1 MNKVLIATSNQGKIK
16 ELKRILNEY
25 TTNNHIDLTILTLN
39 DFPKISEPIE
49 NGTTFEENAIIKAR
63 FASEKS
69 GLWALAD
76 DSGLAVDALN
86 GAPGIYS
93 ARYAGSHG
101 DDKANNKKLLE
112 ELKNVPDG
120 KRTARYYCA
129 LCLVRHADDPVPL
142 TVLSSWEG
150 SIGHKELGS
159 GGFGYDP
166 LFVVTGRN
174 CTAAQLPPQI
184 KNLISHRARALQALT
199 YKLEHN
205 LS

>member
-1 MNKVLIATSNQGKIK
+1 MEKTIVLASANEGKAREFRAILEPLGFK
-16 ELKRILNEY
+16 IVLQSELGVKSPEETGKSFI
-25 TTNNHIDLTILTLN
+25 
-39 DFPKISEPIE
+39 
-49 NGTTFEENAIIKAR
+49 ENAILKAR
-63 FASEKS
+63 YAAEKT
-69 GLWALAD
+69 GMWALAD
-76 DSGLAVDALN
+76 DSGLSVDALN

-93 ARYAGSHG
+93 ARFSGG
-101 DDKANNKKLLE
+101 DDKSNNLKLLD
-112 ELKNVPDG
+112 LMKDVPSD

-129 LCLVRHADDPVPL
+129 LCLVRHKDDPVPL

-150 SIGHKELGS
+150 SIGNKEIGS

-166 LFVVTGRN
+166 LFIVTGRQ

-184 KNLISHRARALQALT
+184 KNLISHRGRALAALT

>member
-1 MNKVLIATSNQGKIK
+1 MEKTIVLASANEGKAREFRAILEPLGFK
-16 ELKRILNEY
+16 IVLQSELGVKSPEETGKSFI
-25 TTNNHIDLTILTLN
+25 
-39 DFPKISEPIE
+39 
-49 NGTTFEENAIIKAR
+49 ENAILKAR
-63 FASEKS
+63 YAAEKT
-69 GLWALAD
+69 GMWALAD
-76 DSGLAVDALN
+76 DSGLSVDALK

-93 ARYAGSHG
+93 ARFSGG
-101 DDKANNKKLLE
+101 DDKSNNLKLLD
-112 ELKNVPDG
+112 LMKDVPSD

-129 LCLVRHADDPVPL
+129 LCLVRHKDDPVPL

-150 SIGHKELGS
+150 SIGYKEIGS

-166 LFVVTGRN
+166 LFMVTGRQ

-184 KNLISHRARALQALT
+184 KNLISHRGRALAALT

>member
-1 MNKVLIATSNQGKIK
+1 MEKTLVLASGNEGKAR
-16 ELKRILNEY
+16 EFRAILEPLGFKIVLQK
-25 TTNNHIDLTILTLN
+25 TLGIDS
-39 DFPKISEPIE
+39 PEE
-49 NGTTFEENAIIKAR
+49 NGKSFLENAIIKAR
-63 FASEKS
+63 YASEKS
-69 GLWALAD
+69 GMWAL
-76 DSGLAVDALN
+76 DALN

-93 ARYAGSHG
+93 ARYAGEHG
-101 DDKANNKKLLE
+101 DDRANNTKLLE
-112 ELKNVPDG
+112 ELKNVPEG

-150 SIGHKELGS
+150 AIGLKELGS

-166 LFVVTGRN
+166 LFLVTGRN

>member
-1 MNKVLIATSNQGKIK
+1 MEKTIVLASANEGKAREFRAILEPLGFK
-16 ELKRILNEY
+16 IVLQSELGVKSPE
-25 TTNNHIDLTILTLN
+25 
-39 DFPKISEPIE
+39 E
-49 NGTTFEENAIIKAR
+49 NGKSFIENAIIKAR
-63 FASEKS
+63 YAAEKT
-69 GLWALAD
+69 GMWALAD
-76 DSGLAVDALN
+76 DSGLSVDALN

-93 ARYAGSHG
+93 ARFSGG
-101 DDKANNKKLLE
+101 DDKSNNLKLLD
-112 ELKNVPDG
+112 LMKDVPSD

-129 LCLVRHADDPVPL
+129 LCLVRHKDDPVPL

-150 SIGHKELGS
+150 SIGYKEIGS

-166 LFVVTGRN
+166 LFMVTGRQ

-184 KNLISHRARALQALT
+184 KNLISHRGRALAALT

>member
-1 MNKVLIATSNQGKIK
+1 MEKTIVLASANEGKAR
-16 ELKRILNEY
+16 EFRAILEP
-25 TTNNHIDLTILTLN
+25 LG
-39 DFPKISEPIE
+39 FKIVLQSEFGVKSPEETGKSFI
-49 NGTTFEENAIIKAR
+49 ENAILKAR
-63 FASEKS
+63 YAAEKT
-69 GLWALAD
+69 GMWALAD
-76 DSGLAVDALN
+76 DSGLSVDALN

-93 ARYAGSHG
+93 ARFSGG
-101 DDKANNKKLLE
+101 DDKSNNLKLLD
-112 ELKNVPDG
+112 LMKDVPSD

-129 LCLVRHADDPVPL
+129 LCLVRHKDDPVPL

-150 SIGHKELGS
+150 SIGNKEIGS

-166 LFVVTGRN
+166 LFIVTGRQ

-184 KNLISHRARALQALT
+184 KNLISHRGRALAALT

>member
-1 MNKVLIATSNQGKIK
+1 MNKKIVLASGNKGKAAEFKAILEPLGYSIVLQS
-16 ELKRILNEY
+16 ELGIES
-25 TTNNHIDLTILTLN
+25 
-39 DFPKISEPIE
+39 PEE
-49 NGTTFEENAIIKAR
+49 NGRSFLENAIIKAR
-63 FASEKS
+63 YASEKS
-69 GLWALAD
+69 GMWALAD

-93 ARYAGSHG
+93 ARYAGEHG
-101 DDKANNKKLLE
+101 DDRQNNQKLLAA
-112 ELKNVPDG
+112 LKDVPKD
-120 KRTARYYCA
+120 RRQARYYCA
-129 LCLVRHADDPVPL
+129 LCLVRSADDPVPM

-150 SIGHKELGS
+150 SIGYQEMGN

-166 LFVVTGRN
+166 LFEVIGRN

-184 KNLISHRARALQALT
+184 KNLISHRGRALQALT

>member
-1 MNKVLIATSNQGKIK
+1 MEKTIVLASANEGKAREFRAILEPLGFK
-16 ELKRILNEY
+16 IVLQSELGVKSPEETGKSFI
-25 TTNNHIDLTILTLN
+25 
-39 DFPKISEPIE
+39 
-49 NGTTFEENAIIKAR
+49 ENAILKAR
-63 FASEKS
+63 YAAEKT
-69 GLWALAD
+69 GMWALAD
-76 DSGLAVDALN
+76 DSGLSVDALN

-93 ARYAGSHG
+93 ARFSGG
-101 DDKANNKKLLE
+101 DDKSNNLKLLD
-112 ELKNVPDG
+112 LMKDVPSD

-129 LCLVRHADDPVPL
+129 LCLVRHKDDPVPL

-150 SIGHKELGS
+150 SIGYKEIGS

-166 LFVVTGRN
+166 LFMVTGRQ

-184 KNLISHRARALQALT
+184 KNLISHRGRALAALT

>member
-1 MNKVLIATSNQGKIK
+1 MQRTIVLASGNEGKAREFRAILEPLGFKIILQK
-16 ELKRILNEY
+16 ELG
-25 TTNNHIDLTILTLN
+25 IDSPEEDGKSFL
-39 DFPKISEPIE
+39 
-49 NGTTFEENAIIKAR
+49 ENAIIKAR
-63 FASEKS
+63 YASLKS
-69 GLWALAD
+69 NMWALAD

-93 ARYAGSHG
+93 ARFAGNHG
-101 DDKANNKKLLE
+101 DDKANNLKLLDL
-112 ELKNVPDG
+112 LKDVPED

-129 LCLVRHADDPVPL
+129 LCLVRHGNDPVPL

-150 SIGHKELGS
+150 SIGYKEVGS

-174 CTAAQLPPQI
+174 CTAAQLPAQI
-184 KNLISHRARALQALT
+184 KNLISHRGRALRSLT
-199 YKLEHN
+199 YKLSHH

>member
-1 MNKVLIATSNQGKIK
+1 MEKTIVLASANEGKAREFRAILEPLGFK
-16 ELKRILNEY
+16 IVLQSELGVKSPEE
-25 TTNNHIDLTILTLN
+25 TGKS
-39 DFPKISEPIE
+39 FV
-49 NGTTFEENAIIKAR
+49 ENAILKAR
-63 FASEKS
+63 YAAEKT
-69 GLWALAD
+69 GMWALAD
-76 DSGLAVDALN
+76 DSGLSVDALN

-93 ARYAGSHG
+93 ARFSGG
-101 DDKANNKKLLE
+101 DDKSNNLKLLD
-112 ELKNVPDG
+112 LMKDVPSD

-129 LCLVRHADDPVPL
+129 LCLVRHKDDPVPL

-150 SIGHKELGS
+150 SIGYKEIGS

-166 LFVVTGRN
+166 LFMVTGRQ

-184 KNLISHRARALQALT
+184 KNLISHRGRALAALT